1 LVVFR
6 QFYQSFFDNFVGRF
20 STILLVV
27 FRAATISAL
36 RSTMPSYSC
45 SHFVA
50 ALFAA
55 ERRTMSVSKDK
66 KTGKWVA
73 QVRVRDRS
81 GKVTHKKKRGF
92 ATKKAAQEWVNS
104 IGRKDCSLDMPF
116 AKFVELY
123 LDDAGHRMKPSTM
136 ATKRMILTTKIL
148 PYFGEMRLDAIG
160 PADVRS
166 WQNAMMSR
174 TNERGQPFAKT
185 YLRTMHG
192 QLTAV
197 FNYAVRYYKL
207 KENPCRAAGSI
218 GTKKGENV
226 NFWTKEEFLRFLET
240 QRGNA
245 ATYTMFMV
253 LYYTGMREGE
263 LLALTAED
271 IDFER
276 MEIRI
281 NKTYQ
286 RIARQDVVM
295 TPKTPKSNRVISMSP
310 ALGDVLREYLE
321 GLDGLEV
328 SADRRTAADCQIAS
342 ERIFPYSRYYLY
354 RQLKKGCA
362 AAGVKAIRV
371 HDLRHSHASLL
382 VEMGYSPLLIAE
394 RLGHDHVQTTMDTYS
409 HLYPNKQRDVA
420 NRLDAFING

>member
-1 LVVFR
+1 
-6 QFYQSFFDNFVGRF
+6 
-20 STILLVV
+20 
-27 FRAATISAL
+27 
-36 RSTMPSYSC
+36 
-45 SHFVA
+45 
-50 ALFAA
+50 
-55 ERRTMSVSKDK
+55 MSVSKDK

-73 QVRVRDRS
+73 QVRIRDQA

-92 ATKKAAQEWVNS
+92 ATKKAAQEWVNN
-104 IGRKDCSLDMPF
+104 IGRKESSLDMPF

-136 ATKRMILTTKIL
+136 ATKRMIYTTKIL
-148 PYFGEMRLDAIG
+148 PYFGEMRLDEIG
-160 PADVRS
+160 PAAVRN
-166 WQNAMMSR
+166 WQNAIMSQ
-174 TNERGQPFAKT
+174 TNERGLPFAKT

-197 FNYAVRYYKL
+197 FNYAMRYYRL

-240 QRGNA
+240 QRGNT

-276 MEIRI
+276 AEIRI

-286 RIARQDVVM
+286 RIARQDIVM

-310 ALGDVLREYLE
+310 ALGECLKGYLVDS
-321 GLDGLEV
+321 GIWTGRV
-328 SADRRTAADCQIAS
+328 
-342 ERIFPYSRYYLY
+342 FPFSRYYLY

-362 AAGVKAIRV
+362 AAGVKTIRV

>member
-1 LVVFR
+1 
-6 QFYQSFFDNFVGRF
+6 
-20 STILLVV
+20 
-27 FRAATISAL
+27 
-36 RSTMPSYSC
+36 
-45 SHFVA
+45 
-50 ALFAA
+50 
-55 ERRTMSVSKDK
+55 MSVSKDK
-66 KTGKWVA
+66 KTGKWIA
-73 QVRVRDRS
+73 QVRIRDQA

-92 ATKKAAQEWVNS
+92 ATKKAAQEWVNN
-104 IGRKDCSLDMPF
+104 IGRKESSLDMPF

-136 ATKRMILTTKIL
+136 ATKRMIYTTKIL

-160 PADVRS
+160 PADVRN

-226 NFWTKEEFLRFLET
+226 NFWTKEEFLQFLET

-263 LLALTAED
+263 LLALTVED
-271 IDFER
+271 VDFER

-286 RIARQDVVM
+286 RIARQDIVM

-310 ALGDVLREYLE
+310 ALGDCLREYLE
-321 GLDGLEV
+321 AGGIEAGRV
-328 SADRRTAADCQIAS
+328 
-342 ERIFPYSRYYLY
+342 FPYSRYYLY

-362 AAGVKAIRV
+362 AAGVKTIRV